1 MEEEEENQTKVTED
15 IFKNITVGNLRDI
28 KLKMPFNVQEAYRIP
43 NIINQKKFPLSI
55 NNQTVNI

>member
-28 KLKMPFNVQEAYRIP
+28 KLKMPFFNFMF
-43 NIINQKKFPLSI
+43 KKHTEYQI
-55 NNQTVNI
+55 